1 MNAETTFV
9 RRHRAGVGLAP
20 DGAGVRLAGLLLAMP
35 MRIVASSLG
44 RRIAIAVVVS
54 LVLVGIVTALY
65 DNADGPPAA
74 GTARAVAAVP
84 AAASTSL
91 AAPAGRRAP
100 AARPDQ
106 AAAAWYAEQQH
117 VSVNQVRA
125 LQQRRVSSRETK
137 VLVMAQPAGSPDLRS
152 AYVTVRRVPDGW
164 AVS

>member
-9 RRHRAGVGLAP
+9 RRHRAGAALAP

-35 MRIVASSLG
+35 MRLVTSSLG
-44 RRIAIAVVVS
+44 RRVAIAVALS
-54 LVLVGIVTALY
+54 LLLVGIVTALY

-74 GTARAVAAVP
+74 ATARAVAAVP

-100 AARPDQ
+100 AARPDL

-117 VSVNQVRA
+117 VPVDQVRT

-137 VLVMAQPAGSPDLRS
+137 VLVMAQPAGSAALRS
-152 AYVTVRRVPDGW
+152 AFVTVRRGPGGW